1 MNVALQNQKPD
12 IKISVKQTFNIDTEM
27 EVEGFSKKND
37 NLIIHEIVGNY
48 TLRASLE

>member
-27 EVEGFSKKND
+27 EVEVF
-37 NLIIHEIVGNY
+37 
-48 TLRASLE
+48 